1 MMRLT
6 GRKKIGLVA
15 ALFGALLMLAAVAG
29 FAQEGPRQGSPGGPG
44 GPRGERGFGPRG
56 PGGPGGHIP
65 FLRDLNLTDAQKAQV
80 KQIVDSSAAS
90 TRELR
95 EKMRALG
102 GGGQGDVLKDGAFD
116 EAAIRSAAQAR
127 AQIQVE
133 LEVAHARMLSQV
145 YGVLTA
151 EQKAQ
156 LAERRQQFEQK
167 RRERE
172 AERGTVPGENR

>member
-1 MMRLT
+1 MRLT
-6 GRKKIGLVA
+6 GKRKIGIVA
-15 ALFGALLMLAAVAG
+15 ALFSALLMLAAVAG
-29 FAQEGPRQGSPGGPG
+29 FAQDGPRQGPPGGPG

-65 FLRDLNLTDAQKAQV
+65 FLRGLDLTDEQKAQV
-80 KQIVDSSAAS
+80 KQIVDSFGAS

-95 EKMRALG
+95 EKMRGLG
-102 GGGQGDVLKDGAFD
+102 GPDGDVLKDGAFD
-116 EAAIRSAAQAR
+116 EAAVRSAAQAR

-145 YGVLTA
+145 YAVLTA
-151 EQKAQ
+151 EQKAK
-156 LAERRQQFEQK
+156 LAERRQQFEQR

-172 AERGTVPGENR
+172 TERGAGGPEGNL